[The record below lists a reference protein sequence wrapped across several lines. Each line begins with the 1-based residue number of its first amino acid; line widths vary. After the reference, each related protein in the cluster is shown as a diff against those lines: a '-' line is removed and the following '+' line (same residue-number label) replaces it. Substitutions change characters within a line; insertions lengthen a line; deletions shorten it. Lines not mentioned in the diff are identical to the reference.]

1 MTQHL
6 KEAVD
11 RGQREKE
18 KRMKFEAFMPDM
30 ILTELE
36 DVVGRENVS
45 TSESERRIYGVDYF
59 WISRMWSDR
68 GQKPPVPDY
77 IVRPAATQEVSAIL
91 KIANYYK
98 IPVHTWGGGSG
109 SQGGALPMAGGILLD
124 MKRMNRLTQIDE
136 ESRTITAQTGMV
148 FKVLED
154 YANERGYS
162 TQHIPSC
169 LTCGTVG
176 GALAHRG
183 IGIMST
189 KYGKIDDMC
198 IRMEVVLPN
207 GDIIHTLPVPKHAAG
222 PDLNQIFIGSEGTL
236 GIITEATFKLFEQP
250 ECRKFRAFLFPNMT
264 AGLAAGR
271 DMMQKVKP
279 SILRLFDEA
288 ETTSIIRDVVGVE
301 QKGAFLNLAVE
312 GMEKIVDVE
321 MDIICDICAKHGG
334 RDMGSEYGEKWYENR
349 ITFFY
354 PGHIMDIP
362 QMFGTMDTVADFAHI
377 EKIYWAMK
385 NAIESNFPNVR
396 FIAHCSHWYEWGT
409 MIYDRFICDNPPQDP
424 EEAIRL
430 HNQIWN
436 TGVRAAMENGG
447 VINDH
452 HGIGLKLSRLMK
464 EQYGPAMQVMEA
476 LKKGLDPNGI
486 MNPYKLGL

>member
-1 MTQHL
+1 M
-6 KEAVD
+6 EA
-11 RGQREKE
+11 RS
-18 KRMKFEAFMPDM
+18 FMIDM
-30 ILTELE
+30 IRSELE
-36 DVVGRENVS
+36 DIVGAENVS
-45 TSESERRIYGVDYF
+45 TKESEKVTYGVDYF
-59 WISRMWSDR
+59 WISRMWADR
-68 GQKPPVPDY
+68 GMKPPEADY
-77 IVRPAATQEVSAIL
+77 IVRPESAEEISKIL

-98 IPVHTWGGGSG
+98 LPVHTWGGGSG
-109 SQGGALPMAGGILLD
+109 SQGGALPMAGGILMD
-124 MKRMNRLTQIDE
+124 IKRMNKLIEIDE
-136 ESRTITAQTGMV
+136 ESRTITAETGMV
-148 FKVLED
+148 FQQLEW

-162 TQHIPSC
+162 CMHIPSC
-169 LTCGTVG
+169 LTCGTIG

-189 KYGKIDDMC
+189 KYGKIDDQC
-198 IRMEVVLPN
+198 LSLEVVLPN

-236 GIITEATFKLFEQP
+236 GIMTKAKFKLFELP
-250 ECRKFRAFLFPNMT
+250 ENRQFRAFMFPSMT
-264 AGLAAGR
+264 AGFSAGR
-271 DMMQKVKP
+271 DIMQKVKP
-279 SILRLFDEA
+279 SIMRLFDEA
-288 ETTSIIRDVVGVE
+288 ETVSIIKKIIGVE
-301 QKGAFLNLAVE
+301 EKGSFMNIALE
-312 GMEKIVDVE
+312 GDKRFVDIEMQIVQ
-321 MDIICDICAKHGG
+321 DIVTKNGG
-334 RDMGSEYGEKWYENR
+334 RDMGSEYGEKWYQNR

-354 PGHIMDIP
+354 PDNIMDIP
-362 QMFGTMDTVADFAHI
+362 QMFGTMDTVADYAHI

-385 NAIESNFPNVR
+385 HAIETNFPNVR

-409 MIYDRFICDNPPQDP
+409 MIYDRFICNDPPEDP

-464 EQYGPAMQVMEA
+464 EQYGPAFQVMQG
-476 LKKGLDPNGI
+476 LKHQLDPNGI